1 MSGNEKKPPCSV
13 ENCLSDDIKASIA
26 ALGALGAAIRVHG
39 ADGSYK
45 ILADFGEAVL
55 AGRLEETGAKF
66 ATWQWEFDRNSVRV
80 GHYFMEDYK
89 AAKRDFAARSKLVE
103 SQRILSDAELAA
115 VRDACEF
122 MLKTDKALTF
132 GEQDMLLHI
141 QEESEFLLSRQ
152 REPEQEAG
160 EEPRQLPTM
169 EQTHSDEMTL

>member
-1 MSGNEKKPPCSV
+1 
-13 ENCLSDDIKASIA
+13 
-26 ALGALGAAIRVHG
+26 
-39 ADGSYK
+39 
-45 ILADFGEAVL
+45 
-55 AGRLEETGAKF
+55 
-66 ATWQWEFDRNSVRV
+66 
-80 GHYFMEDYK
+80 MEDYK